1 MDEYVPDSSEN
12 EEVSSL
18 SFCSYGGCFTIRL
31 LIDELE
37 LEKSWYEIQKIDSQ
51 LTFCQ
56 WQQYFCYSKIVLA
69 DWESGLPHPIFR
81 RHQLFQASFLPFLKL
96 FLLLFFN
103 SVYYVYIMITCQ

>member
-37 LEKSWYEIQKIDSQ
+37 LEKSLYEIQKIDSR

-56 WQQYFCYSKIVLA
+56 
-69 DWESGLPHPIFR
+69 
-81 RHQLFQASFLPFLKL
+81 
-96 FLLLFFN
+96 
-103 SVYYVYIMITCQ
+103 